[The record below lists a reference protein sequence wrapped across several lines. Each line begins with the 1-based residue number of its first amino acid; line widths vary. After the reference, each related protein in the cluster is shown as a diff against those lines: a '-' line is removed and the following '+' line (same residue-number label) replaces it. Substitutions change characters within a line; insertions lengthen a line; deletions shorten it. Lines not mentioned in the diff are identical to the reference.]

1 MRIAFISGNRS
12 SWGGSEV
19 LWSQAALRLRAMRH
33 DVMAS
38 VHGLPATPRQIAEL
52 RDADIIVRERRM
64 NFGRRSERLRHLLVS
79 KAQKSPLV
87 EPLPSQDRRD
97 LEKFR
102 PDLVCLS
109 QGGTA
114 CALEW
119 MEYCLT
125 ARIPYIVV
133 SQANAEW
140 LWPQDAQAERLSRA
154 HAGALVTCFV
164 SQRNLI
170 LFETQIAAK
179 LPNSR
184 VVWNPFQI
192 SYEAAPLWP
201 EAVVGWKLACVGRLS
216 MTKGQDLI
224 LQVLADPLWKDRP
237 ITISFFGSGP
247 IEHSLRRLSCLLGV
261 EDKVVFQG
269 HVDSVESI
277 WAGHHALLM
286 PSRCEGLPL
295 ALVEAML
302 CGRPAIVT
310 DVAGNTEVV
319 EDERTGFVAAAPTR
333 TLVAEAM
340 ERGWRRRADWRAM
353 GQAAAASIRR
363 QVPSDPVGDFV
374 ELLLSSNPQRP

>member
-19 LWSQAALRLRAMRH
+19 LWSQAALRVRAMRH

-38 VHGLPATPRQIAEL
+38 VHGLPSTPRQIAEL
-52 RDADIIVRERRM
+52 RDAGITVRERRM
-64 NFGRRSERLRHLLVS
+64 NFGRRSERLRHRLFS
-79 KAQKSPLV
+79 KIQKSPFV
-87 EPLPSQDRRD
+87 EPLPSQDCRD
-97 LEKFR
+97 LERFR

-119 MEYCLT
+119 MEYCLRL
-125 ARIPYIVV
+125 RIPYVVV

-140 LWPQDAQAERLSRA
+140 LWPQDVQAERLIRA
-154 HAGALVTCFV
+154 HAGAVVTGFV
-164 SQRNLI
+164 SKRNLL
-170 LFETQIAAK
+170 LFETQIGAR
-179 LPNSR
+179 LPNAR
-184 VVWNPFQI
+184 VVWNPFQL
-192 SYEAAPLWP
+192 SYDAAPPWP
-201 EAVVGWKLACVGRLS
+201 DASEGWKLACVGRLS

-237 ITISFFGSGP
+237 ISVSFFGSGP
-247 IEHSLRRLSCLLGV
+247 IEQSLRRLACMLGV

-310 DVAGNTEVV
+310 DVAGNTEVL

-333 TLVAEAM
+333 PLVAEVM
-340 ERGWRRRADWRAM
+340 ERGWHRRAEWREM
-353 GQAAAASIRR
+353 GQAAAASIRQ
-363 QVPSDPVGDFV
+363 QVPSDPVGEFV
-374 ELLLSSNPQRP
+374 NLLLAADPQLT